1 MSEKKIFINPQAPSV
16 ATALISGVAGNPTN
30 FPELFFG
37 DAYEFVVKF
46 TGDSDDGFIVPPAES
61 FVFNLGLLARASAG
75 TFVLEFDGV
84 QTAPLPFDASAE
96 DVANALNELE
106 TMQNVG
112 GCEVTGLG
120 GSPYRIIFKNYGGRS
135 KIGIQSSLFPDVAPI
150 SYVVESGSE
159 NARAEQLIILK
170 LDYVASVTD
179 YTIDA
184 NAKELRFKVSLNTVE
199 CLLALGQADKV
210 KLIAELKGI
219 SATGDVQTFVQIP
232 ATIYNRLIDVSAL
245 EYTIVELSGIVAQA
259 NAILEQFRSESAGIT
274 ESIKTLSQV
283 KSNRGELCFNNGVI
297 ATTQNSPLNTSFSYI
312 WTWAVTLEEFD
323 KHTGSYGLFGTT
335 RYWSTSGDN
344 ADYGWAIGRKAVSG
358 TLYVGNINF
367 NSTGIVGGG
376 YKGGIHSV
384 LEYLDGNPHIWSVA
398 YNGTNIK
405 LRIDD
410 NVIASYDLKFE
421 KSESKSPFYVGWAVA
436 ENVAMFGRVSRIKG
450 FNFDI
455 TSEDAPYSLADYI
468 AGKDESPLLNLGGA
482 TTYNANANWLAF
494 HGNEGTFDST
504 NNELT
509 FTGSEAT
516 TAGYIVFYVNANIK
530 AGAKVDVSID
540 SMSTNS
546 SATFTNWQGVAGNTS
561 GLNASGKSANTSY
574 GYSTSF
580 TTTADATNIG
590 FWLWKTG
597 TFTTGETLTLVKP
610 QIKVNGALLSLADYS
625 IQRNS
630 TTKVVLDESG
640 NGNVATIT
648 GNVVGSKDSAIS
660 AFIDELKMQI
670 TQTS

>member
-46 TGDSDDGFIVPPAES
+46 TGDSEDGFVVPPSES

-96 DVANALNELE
+96 DVATALNALEP
-106 TMQNVG
+106 MQNVG

-150 SYVVESGSE
+150 SYVVESGSPD
-159 NARAEQLIILK
+159 ARAEQLIILK

-219 SATGDVQTFVQIP
+219 SATGDVQTFMQIP

-245 EYTIVELSGIVAQA
+245 EYTIVELAGVVAQA

-283 KSNRGELCFNNGVI
+283 KSNRGELWFGGGKLQIPNMSFVGVWSIAMRIKTNNYPARYTSLVQLSDKFYLYWNTRLAVLSSTYI
-297 ATTQNSPLNTSFSYI
+297 ANAKQVSVEADSRLTDGNLHSLAICY
-312 WTWAVTLEEFD
+312 D
-323 KHTGSYGLFGTT
+323 GTT
-335 RYWSTSGDN
+335 LRLFDETGEILAVATSGQINLSNLNLNIGDTFDGQI
-344 ADYGWAIGRKAVSG
+344 ADVK
-358 TLYVGNINF
+358 
-367 NSTGIVGGG
+367 
-376 YKGGIHSV
+376 
-384 LEYLDGNPHIWSVA
+384 
-398 YNGTNIK
+398 
-405 LRIDD
+405 
-410 NVIASYDLKFE
+410 
-421 KSESKSPFYVGWAVA
+421 
-436 ENVAMFGRVSRIKG
+436 M

-455 TSEDAPYSLADYI
+455 TSEDAPYTLADYI
-468 AGKDESPLLNLGGA
+468 NGKDESPLLKGGF
-482 TTYNANANWLAF
+482 TTNA
-494 HGNEGTFDST
+494 
-504 NNELT
+504 
-509 FTGSEAT
+509 SEKKYAP
-516 TAGYIVFYVNANIK
+516 A
-530 AGAKVDVSID
+530 
-540 SMSTNS
+540 S
-546 SATFTNWQGVAGNTS
+546 SATYPCTITTDDNNIITI
-561 GLNASGKSANTSY
+561 
-574 GYSTSF
+574 
-580 TTTADATNIG
+580 TTTADIASKFVWIDAGANSFVAPQNANVEIIYDSIDNGSSIQVYFNNASGRVYSSAKIEPKASLSFVASQNITR
-590 FWLWKTG
+590 FSLLAHTDLSPIPVG
-597 TFTTGETLTLVKP
+597 TTITIKGLK
-610 QIKVNGALLSLADYS
+610 IKVNGALLSLADYS

-640 NGNVATIT
+640 NGNVAIIT
-648 GNVVGSKDSAIS
+648 GNVVGTKDSAIS

>member
-16 ATALISGVAGNPTN
+16 ATALISGFGGNPTN

-46 TGDSDDGFIVPPAES
+46 TGDSDDGFIIPPADS

-75 TFVLEFDGV
+75 TFILEFDGL
-84 QTAPLPFDASAE
+84 QTQPLPFDASAE
-96 DVANALNELE
+96 DVANSLNELE

-150 SYVVESGSE
+150 SYVVEAGSPD
-159 NARAEQLIILK
+159 ARAEQLIILK

-179 YTIDA
+179 YVIDA

-219 SATGDVQTFVQIP
+219 SASGDVQTFVQIP

-245 EYTIVELSGIVAQA
+245 EYTIVELAGVVAQA

-283 KSNRGELCFNNGVI
+283 KSNRGELHFNGGKITCLQKWKTNEPFSLLFTLKRPSIVYGGTESSNRKDAVYTCGNRNQDRGFTLSMDDKYVGFYYHW
-297 ATTQNSPLNTSFSYI
+297 AKTDGTQKYFGKALNVQKYFDNKPHAWAYVFS
-312 WTWAVTLEEFD
+312 
-323 KHTGSYGLFGTT
+323 GSNAILKIDGTT
-335 RYWSTSGDN
+335 IGSN
-344 ADYGWAIGRKAVSG
+344 AVEDIAE
-358 TLYVGNINF
+358 NINTYPLTF
-367 NSTGIVGGG
+367 EFPLG
-376 YKGGIHSV
+376 SV
-384 LEYLDGNPHIWSVA
+384 I
-398 YNGTNIK
+398 
-405 LRIDD
+405 
-410 NVIASYDLKFE
+410 
-421 KSESKSPFYVGWAVA
+421 
-436 ENVAMFGRVSRIKG
+436 VSRAKV

-455 TSEDAPYSLADYI
+455 TSADAPYTLADYI
-468 AGKDESPLLNLGGA
+468 NGKDEPP
-482 TTYNANANWLAF
+482 
-494 HGNEGTFDST
+494 
-504 NNELT
+504 
-509 FTGSEAT
+509 
-516 TAGYIVFYVNANIK
+516 
-530 AGAKVDVSID
+530 
-540 SMSTNS
+540 
-546 SATFTNWQGVAGNTS
+546 NT
-561 GLNASGKSANTSY
+561 
-574 GYSTSF
+574 
-580 TTTADATNIG
+580 
-590 FWLWKTG
+590 
-597 TFTTGETLTLVKP
+597 
-610 QIKVNGALLSLADYS
+610 ALLSLADYS

-648 GNVVGSKDSAIS
+648 GNVVGTKDSAIS

>member
-16 ATALISGVAGNPTN
+16 STALISGFGGNPTN

-46 TGDSDDGFIVPPAES
+46 TGDSDDGFIVPPADS

-75 TFVLEFDGV
+75 TFVLEFDSL
-84 QTAPLPFDASAE
+84 QTQPLPFDASAE
-96 DVANALNELE
+96 DVAKALNELE

-150 SYVVESGSE
+150 SYVVEAGSPD
-159 NARAEQLIILK
+159 ARAEQLIILK

-219 SATGDVQTFVQIP
+219 SASGDVQTFLQIP

-283 KSNRGELCFNNGVI
+283 KSNRGELHFNGGSMACANKFMLDGPFSCVWT
-297 ATTQNSPLNTSFSYI
+297 ATLNQSDMPTSNNN
-312 WTWAVTLEEFD
+312 TWVYTCL
-323 KHTGSYGLFGTT
+323 H
-335 RYWSTSGDN
+335 
-344 ADYGWAIGRKAVSG
+344 KA
-358 TLYVGNINF
+358 
-367 NSTGIVGGG
+367 NSTGFHAGVHQPEENKPPNMWLQF
-376 YKGGIHSV
+376 YYYDS
-384 LEYLDGNPHIWSVA
+384 
-398 YNGTNIK
+398 
-405 LRIDD
+405 D
-410 NVIASYDLKFE
+410 NVSRYISKNFICPYYDSKPHVFAVVFNGSDIQYSVDGDIKIDE
-421 KSESKSPFYVGWAVA
+421 SIKNGYVSKSCSYPLTIAKITHKI
-436 ENVAMFGRVSRIKG
+436 SRIKY

-455 TSEDAPYSLADYI
+455 TSADAPYTLADYV
-468 AGKDESPLLNLGGA
+468 AGKDEPP
-482 TTYNANANWLAF
+482 
-494 HGNEGTFDST
+494 
-504 NNELT
+504 
-509 FTGSEAT
+509 
-516 TAGYIVFYVNANIK
+516 
-530 AGAKVDVSID
+530 
-540 SMSTNS
+540 
-546 SATFTNWQGVAGNTS
+546 NT
-561 GLNASGKSANTSY
+561 
-574 GYSTSF
+574 
-580 TTTADATNIG
+580 
-590 FWLWKTG
+590 
-597 TFTTGETLTLVKP
+597 
-610 QIKVNGALLSLADYS
+610 ALLSLADYS

-648 GNVVGSKDSAIS
+648 GDVVGTKDSAIS

>member
-16 ATALISGVAGNPTN
+16 ATALISGFGGNPTN

-37 DAYEFVVKF
+37 DAYDFVVKF
-46 TGDSDDGFIVPPAES
+46 TGDSDDGFIVPPADS

-75 TFVLEFDGV
+75 TFVLEFDGL
-84 QTAPLPFDASAE
+84 QTQPLPFDASAE

-150 SYVVESGSE
+150 SYVVEAGSPD
-159 NARAEQLIILK
+159 ARAEQLIILK

-219 SATGDVQTFVQIP
+219 SATGEVQTFVQVP

-245 EYTIVELSGIVAQA
+245 EYTIVELAGVVAQA

-283 KSNRGELCFNNGVI
+283 KSNRGELHFNGGSLACSQKWTTTGAFSVVFTMAIDVANIPASAKDWIGT
-297 ATTQNSPLNTSFSYI
+297 ATNSQNYRGMLLSYDQKNIRLYLI
-312 WTWAVTLEEFD
+312 WSDSA
-323 KHTGSYGLFGTT
+323 GSRQMLSRTIT
-335 RYWSTSGDN
+335 N
-344 ADYGWAIGRKAVSG
+344 ANY
-358 TLYVGNINF
+358 Y
-367 NSTGIVGGG
+367 
-376 YKGGIHSV
+376 
-384 LEYLDGNPHIWSVA
+384 DGKPHIWCYSFT
-398 YNGTNIK
+398 GDK
-405 LRIDD
+405 LKLLIDD
-410 NVIASYDLKFE
+410 TFSVEYPIIDC
-421 KSESKSPFYVGWAVA
+421 SEIQHTSPFAFKTSTQV
-436 ENVAMFGRVSRIKG
+436 VSRVKA

-455 TSEDAPYSLADYI
+455 TSADAPYTLADYV
-468 AGKDESPLLNLGGA
+468 AGKDEPP
-482 TTYNANANWLAF
+482 
-494 HGNEGTFDST
+494 
-504 NNELT
+504 
-509 FTGSEAT
+509 
-516 TAGYIVFYVNANIK
+516 
-530 AGAKVDVSID
+530 
-540 SMSTNS
+540 
-546 SATFTNWQGVAGNTS
+546 NT
-561 GLNASGKSANTSY
+561 
-574 GYSTSF
+574 
-580 TTTADATNIG
+580 
-590 FWLWKTG
+590 
-597 TFTTGETLTLVKP
+597 
-610 QIKVNGALLSLADYS
+610 ALLSLADYS

-648 GNVVGSKDSAIS
+648 GDVVGTKDSAIS

>member
-16 ATALISGVAGNPTN
+16 ATALISGFGGNPTN

-46 TGDSDDGFIVPPAES
+46 TGDSDDGFIVPPADS

-150 SYVVESGSE
+150 SYVVEAGSPD
-159 NARAEQLIILK
+159 ARAEQLIILK

-219 SATGDVQTFVQIP
+219 SATGEVQTFVQVP

-245 EYTIVELSGIVAQA
+245 EYTIVELAGVVAQA

-274 ESIKTLSQV
+274 ESIKTLSQI
-283 KSNRGELCFNNGVI
+283 KSNRGELHFADGTLTCSQKVDITGAFSVVWTATIGANIYGGVAGTYRKQNVYTGLDAGVQKGFTITMDDQFIGVYLRWWKSDGSAGRFSNTVNVQSYFDGKPHVWAYIFDGNNVRVLI
-297 ATTQNSPLNTSFSYI
+297 DNKQITTAAVNDFATTSPT
-312 WTWAVTLEEFD
+312 
-323 KHTGSYGLFGTT
+323 
-335 RYWSTSGDN
+335 N
-344 ADYGWAIGRKAVSG
+344 ALTI
-358 TLYVGNINF
+358 
-367 NSTGIVGGG
+367 
-376 YKGGIHSV
+376 
-384 LEYLDGNPHIWSVA
+384 
-398 YNGTNIK
+398 
-405 LRIDD
+405 
-410 NVIASYDLKFE
+410 
-421 KSESKSPFYVGWAVA
+421 KSPDSKLARLKY
-436 ENVAMFGRVSRIKG
+436 
-450 FNFDI
+450 FNFAI
-455 TSEDAPYSLADYI
+455 TNSEAPYTLADYMD
-468 AGKDESPLLNLGGA
+468 GKDEPP
-482 TTYNANANWLAF
+482 
-494 HGNEGTFDST
+494 
-504 NNELT
+504 
-509 FTGSEAT
+509 
-516 TAGYIVFYVNANIK
+516 
-530 AGAKVDVSID
+530 
-540 SMSTNS
+540 
-546 SATFTNWQGVAGNTS
+546 NT
-561 GLNASGKSANTSY
+561 
-574 GYSTSF
+574 
-580 TTTADATNIG
+580 
-590 FWLWKTG
+590 
-597 TFTTGETLTLVKP
+597 
-610 QIKVNGALLSLADYS
+610 ALLSLADYS

-648 GNVVGSKDSAIS
+648 GDVVGTKDSAIS

>member
-1 MSEKKIFINPQAPSV
+1 MSEKKIYINPQAPSV
-16 ATALISGVAGNPTN
+16 ATALISGFGGNPTN

-37 DAYEFVVKF
+37 DAYNFVVKF
-46 TGDSDDGFIVPPAES
+46 TGDSDDGFIVPPADS

-84 QTAPLPFDASAE
+84 QTQPLPFDASAE
-96 DVANALNELE
+96 DVANTLNELE

-150 SYVVESGSE
+150 SYVVEAGSPD
-159 NARAEQLIILK
+159 ARAEQLIILK

-219 SATGDVQTFVQIP
+219 SDTGDVQTFVQIP

-245 EYTIVELSGIVAQA
+245 EYTIVELSGVVAQA

-274 ESIKTLSQV
+274 ESIKTLSQI
-283 KSNRGELCFNNGVI
+283 KSNRGELYLTCG
-297 ATTQNSPLNTSFSYI
+297 ALTTTKKDSLINPFSYI
-312 WTWAVTLEEFD
+312 WTMSMTQEEFIKHKVNSPAFFGNENYFGSPTTYQGWAVCRTSE
-323 KHTGSYGLFGTT
+323 TNVLFGM
-335 RYWSTSGDN
+335 SGIETS
-344 ADYGWAIGRKAVSG
+344 SG
-358 TLYVGNINF
+358 HTYTNVN
-367 NSTGIVGGG
+367 
-376 YKGGIHSV
+376 V
-384 LEYLDGNPHIWSVA
+384 LSYLDGNSHV
-398 YNGTNIK
+398 
-405 LRIDD
+405 
-410 NVIASYDLKFE
+410 
-421 KSESKSPFYVGWAVA
+421 WAVVYTGNQLKLIVDG
-436 ENVAMFGRVSRIKG
+436 NVLSTITATFNVEQSRIPFQIGQGTLTTTANHGVWGIFSRIKC

-455 TSEDAPYSLADYI
+455 TSADAPYFLSDYI
-468 AGKDESPLLNLGGA
+468 NGKDESP
-482 TTYNANANWLAF
+482 
-494 HGNEGTFDST
+494 
-504 NNELT
+504 
-509 FTGSEAT
+509 
-516 TAGYIVFYVNANIK
+516 
-530 AGAKVDVSID
+530 
-540 SMSTNS
+540 
-546 SATFTNWQGVAGNTS
+546 NT
-561 GLNASGKSANTSY
+561 
-574 GYSTSF
+574 
-580 TTTADATNIG
+580 
-590 FWLWKTG
+590 
-597 TFTTGETLTLVKP
+597 
-610 QIKVNGALLSLADYS
+610 ALLSLSDYS

-630 TTKVVLDESG
+630 TTKVILDESG

-648 GNVVGSKDSAIS
+648 GNVVGTKDSAIS